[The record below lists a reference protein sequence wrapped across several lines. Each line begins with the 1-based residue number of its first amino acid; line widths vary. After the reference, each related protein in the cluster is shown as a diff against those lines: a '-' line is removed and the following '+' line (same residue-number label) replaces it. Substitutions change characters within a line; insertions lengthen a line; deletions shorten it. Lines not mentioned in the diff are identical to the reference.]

1 MNKWTKEKVIDT
13 FDNNLSITL
22 SELSRLSGWSVT
34 ELKETLLSDW

>member
-22 SELSRLSGWSVT
+22 RELSQLSGWSVT
-34 ELKETLLSDW
+34 ELKEALLSS

>member
-22 SELSRLSGWSVT
+22 LELSWLSGWSIA
-34 ELKETLLSDW
+34 ELKEVLLSD